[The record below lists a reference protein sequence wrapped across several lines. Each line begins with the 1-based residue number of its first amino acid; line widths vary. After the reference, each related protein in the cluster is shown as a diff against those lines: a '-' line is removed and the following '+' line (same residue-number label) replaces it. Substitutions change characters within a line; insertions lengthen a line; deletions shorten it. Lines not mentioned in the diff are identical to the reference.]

1 MTNEYLIEFY
11 PDNKQI
17 KVDASKSILDASI
30 ALGIYLASVC
40 NGLGTCGKC
49 KVIVEEGKVKAG
61 GMDSLTEEER
71 KGNYYLACLT
81 YPQSDLKVIIPK
93 ESRLGKHQILEH
105 TSSIVKKA
113 LVGEEAGVAVDVGT
127 TTVVAYLVDLSN
139 NNIVDSASKYN
150 KQMILGGDVLTRI
163 DYAKEHGMDRLHELL
178 VETINDLL
186 EKLLVDRGN
195 VVIRELSVAGNT
207 TMTYMLLNKDPAVIK
222 ENKDLEEF
230 KVAYSMDASQ
240 LGINSGGSIYS
251 LPGVASY
258 VGGDIVADII
268 ASDMYKSEKVS
279 MLIDVGTNGE
289 IAIGCRDW
297 LVACSTSAG
306 PAFEGGEV
314 SCGMRATTGAI
325 DGIVIDE
332 DIGVEYATIHNDKPR
347 GICGSGFIDLVADL
361 FLRGVI
367 DHSGKF
373 VDRGMDKVMETDLGT
388 GFLVVPGDETA
399 TGRDIVITE
408 KDIEG
413 ILLSKAAIYAGA
425 STLTR
430 VGAGFDELE
439 RIYVAGG
446 FGYYLDVENS
456 IVLGLLPDLP
466 KEKFMFLGNG
476 SVRGAY
482 MVLVDEEK
490 RGEAEEVAAKT
501 TYFDLSGD
509 KTFGEEYMAALS
521 IPHQDLTRFPSV
533 EEKM

>member
-17 KVDASKSILDASI
+17 KVDASKSILEAST

-49 KVIVEEGKVKAG
+49 KVIVEEGEVEAKKTNL
-61 GMDSLTEEER
+61 LTEEER

-81 YPQSDLKVIIPK
+81 YPRSDLKVIIPN

-105 TSSIVKKA
+105 TRGIQKDV

-127 TTVVAYLVDLSN
+127 TTVVAYLVDLTN
-139 NNIVDSASKYN
+139 NNIVDSASGYN

-163 DYAKEHGMDRLHELL
+163 NYAKEHGVDRLNNLL
-178 VETINDLL
+178 VETINELL
-186 EKLLVDRGN
+186 EKLLDDRGK
-195 VVIRELSVAGNT
+195 VVIRELTAAGNT
-207 TMTYMLLNKDPAVIK
+207 TMTYMLLNKDPEVIK
-222 ENKDLEEF
+222 ENKDLKEF
-230 KVAYSMDASQ
+230 KVAHRVDAKE
-240 LGINSGGSIYS
+240 LGINSGGSLYT
-251 LPGVASY
+251 LPSVASY

-268 ASDMYKSEKVS
+268 ASDMYKSEEVS

-325 DGIVIDE
+325 DGVVINE
-332 DIGVEYATIHNDKPR
+332 DLELEYGTIHNDKPR

-361 FLRGVI
+361 FLRGII
-367 DHSGKF
+367 DYSGKF
-373 VDRGMDKVMETDLGT
+373 VDRGMDRVMETEMGT
-388 GFLVVPGDETA
+388 GFLVASGDETA
-399 TGRDIVITE
+399 TGKDIVITE

-425 STLTR
+425 STLTQ
-430 VGAGFDELE
+430 VGTGFDELE

-446 FGYYLDVENS
+446 FGYHLDVENS

-476 SVRGAY
+476 SAKGAH

-490 RGEAEEVAAKT
+490 RREAEEVAAKT

-509 KTFGEEYMAALS
+509 KAFGEEYMAALS